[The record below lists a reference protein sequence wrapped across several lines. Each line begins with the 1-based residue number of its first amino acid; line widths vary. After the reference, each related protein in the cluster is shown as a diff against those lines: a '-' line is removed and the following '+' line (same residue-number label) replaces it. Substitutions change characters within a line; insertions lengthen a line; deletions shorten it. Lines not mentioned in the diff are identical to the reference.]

1 MDLDKFDY
9 STNNSLDKYL
19 NNEHSNI
26 RVFVQPN
33 KYGKTFEYQL
43 MFDNPSLKLL
53 LTDSISNSQ
62 ELAELMDHYEENE
75 SLQN

>member
-1 MDLDKFDY
+1 MKMDKNNFKACYPFEYEMDLDKFDY

-33 KYGKTFEYQL
+33 KYGKHLSTNL
-43 MFDNPSLKLL
+43 C
-53 LTDSISNSQ
+53 LTI
-62 ELAELMDHYEENE
+62 LH
-75 SLQN
+75 

>member
-26 RVFVQPN
+26 RAFVQPN

-43 MFDNPSLKLL
+43 MFDNPSLNLL

-62 ELAELMDHYEENE
+62 ELAELMDHYKKKYLYKN
-75 SLQN
+75 